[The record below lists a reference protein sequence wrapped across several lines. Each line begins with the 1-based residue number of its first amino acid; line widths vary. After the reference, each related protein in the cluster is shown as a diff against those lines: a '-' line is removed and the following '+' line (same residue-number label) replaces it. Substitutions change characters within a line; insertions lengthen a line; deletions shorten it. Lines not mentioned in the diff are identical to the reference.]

1 MGRPQ
6 LAPLA
11 PLTRLAGSV
20 VPVTELSD
28 RDVDQMFAVHAGLYE
43 HVSERDFRRD
53 LDEKNWVLVLRDT
66 PDGEIRGFT
75 TIILFETEV
84 QGERLRAVFSGDTG
98 IDAAFWGSQALAR
111 AWGHF
116 MGELLARQSDRR
128 LFWFLISKG
137 YRTYLYLP
145 VFFHAFYPRVGAPT
159 PRFERELIDRLGALK
174 YPRDFNPRTGVIE
187 FAESHG
193 HLKPE
198 LAHVPAHRREHPHVR
213 FFLQR
218 NPGYVRGH
226 ELVCVA
232 EISPANL
239 KERARRMVLDGRDAL
254 VAAS

>member
-1 MGRPQ
+1 MT
-6 LAPLA
+6 
-11 PLTRLAGSV
+11 LTGQV
-20 VPVTELSD
+20 VPVADLAG
-28 RDVDQMFAVHAGLYE
+28 RDVESMFALYARLYAR
-43 HVSERDFRRD
+43 VSERDFLRD
-53 LDEKNWVLVLRDT
+53 LDEKHWVLLLRE
-66 PDGEIRGFT
+66 GAGGAIRGFT
-75 TIILFETEV
+75 TILLLDTHV
-84 QGERLRAVFSGDTG
+84 GGEPLRVIFSGDTG
-98 IDAAFWGSQALAR
+98 IDPAYWGGQALVKAWAR
-111 AWGHF
+111 F
-116 MGELLARQSDRR
+116 MGALLARDRGR
-128 LFWFLISKG
+128 RMFWFLISKG

>member
-11 PLTRLAGSV
+11 P
-20 VPVTELSD
+20 
-28 RDVDQMFAVHAGLYE
+28 
-43 HVSERDFRRD
+43 
-53 LDEKNWVLVLRDT
+53 
-66 PDGEIRGFT
+66 
-75 TIILFETEV
+75 
-84 QGERLRAVFSGDTG
+84 
-98 IDAAFWGSQALAR
+98 
-111 AWGHF
+111 
-116 MGELLARQSDRR
+116 LARQSDRR

-239 KERARRMVLDGRDAL
+239 KERARRMVLAGRDAL